1 MRHALTCTDE
11 TSSKITPVPPP
22 ALPTPPEIVARVDE
36 IESDEVRAVL
46 EELLNGDASAPVSL
60 ARLLLATDSL
70 EEVETILSALL
81 DGSEDA
87 NPVSGMMRLLREHR
101 PGCEDAAII
110 LHEHPDLQGKPQ
122 APREAIA
129 ECRRFFDRAV
139 TLNEQASV
147 AAYCLGD
154 TGILDACT
162 RETLELLERWGI
174 LGPGR
179 SALDLGCGIGRFT
192 AALAP
197 LLREVHGIDIS
208 PKMIAAARRRCARF
222 PNVRF
227 SKSSGHDL
235 ARFEDASFDLVLAAD
250 SFPYIFQGGPDLV
263 AIHFLEIARVLR
275 PGGDFVLLNF
285 SYRASRQADRR
296 DVQRLC
302 RTFGLHLAVPG
313 SQPFHLWDAE
323 AYHIRRPA

>member
-1 MRHALTCTDE
+1 M
-11 TSSKITPVPPP
+11 SPP
-22 ALPTPPEIVARVDE
+22 AFPTPPEIVARVDE

-60 ARLLLATDSL
+60 ARLLVATDSL
-70 EEVETILSALL
+70 EEVERILSALL
-81 DGSEDA
+81 DEEDNDE
-87 NPVSGMMRLLREHR
+87 NPVFEMLRLLREHR
-101 PGCEDAAII
+101 PGCADAAVI
-110 LHEHPDLQGKPQ
+110 LHEHPDLQGRPQ
-122 APREAIA
+122 PPREAID

-139 TLNEQASV
+139 VLNAEASV

-162 RETLELLERWGI
+162 RETVDLLDRWGI
-174 LGPGR
+174 LARDR
-179 SALDLGCGIGRFT
+179 SALDLGCGIGRFS

-197 LLREVHGIDIS
+197 RLREIHGVDIS
-208 PKMIAAARRRCARF
+208 PKMIAAARRRCAHL

-227 SKSSGHDL
+227 SRSSGHDL
-235 ARFEDASFDLVLAAD
+235 ARFKDASFDLVLAAD

-313 SQPFHLWDAE
+313 SQPFKLWDAE
-323 AYHIRRPA
+323 AYHIRRPT

>member
-1 MRHALTCTDE
+1 M
-11 TSSKITPVPPP
+11 PPP
-22 ALPTPPEIVARVDE
+22 AFPTPPEIIARLGE
-36 IESDEVRAVL
+36 IESEEVRAVL
-46 EELLNGDASAPVSL
+46 EELLTGDASAPVSL
-60 ARLLLATDSL
+60 ARMLLATDSL
-70 EEVETILSALL
+70 EEVEEILSGLVN
-81 DGSEDA
+81 DGEDD
-87 NPVSGMMRLLREHR
+87 NPLAEMLRLLREHR
-101 PGCEDAAII
+101 PGCEDAAVI
-110 LHEHPDLQGKPQ
+110 LREHPDLQGRPQ
-122 APREAIA
+122 PPKEAIA

-154 TGILDACT
+154 TAILDACT
-162 RETLELLERWGI
+162 RETLELLDRWG
-174 LGPGR
+174 LLSPDR
-179 SALDLGCGIGRFT
+179 SVLDLGCGIGRFS

-197 LLREVHGIDIS
+197 RVREVQGIDIS
-208 PKMIAAARRRCARF
+208 SRMIAAARRRCSHLS
-222 PNVRF
+222 NVSF
-227 SKSSGHDL
+227 SRSSGHDL
-235 ARFEDASFDLVLAAD
+235 SRFADASFDLVLAAD

-313 SQPFHLWDAE
+313 AQPFKLWDAE
-323 AYHIRRPA
+323 AYHIRRPV

>member
-1 MRHALTCTDE
+1 M
-11 TSSKITPVPPP
+11 PPP
-22 ALPTPPEIVARVDE
+22 ASPTPPEIVARVEE
-36 IESDEVRAVL
+36 IASDEVRAVL

-60 ARLLLATDSL
+60 ARLLLALDSL
-70 EEVETILSALL
+70 EEVESTLSALL
-81 DGSEDA
+81 DGEEDD
-87 NPVSGMMRLLREHR
+87 NPVSEMLRLLHDHR
-101 PGCEDAAII
+101 SGCADAAVI
-110 LHEHPDLQGKPQ
+110 LHEHPDLQGRPQ
-122 APREAIA
+122 PPREAIA
-129 ECRRFFDRAV
+129 DCRRFFDRAV
-139 TLNEQASV
+139 TLNEEASV

-162 RETLELLERWGI
+162 RETVDLLELWEI
-174 LGPGR
+174 LGPDR
-179 SALDLGCGIGRFT
+179 SALDLGCGIGRFS

-197 LLREVHGIDIS
+197 RLREIHGVDIS
-208 PKMIAAARRRCARF
+208 SKMIAAARRRCARL

-227 SKSSGHDL
+227 SRGSGHDL
-235 ARFEDASFDLVLAAD
+235 SRFENASFDLVLAAD
-250 SFPYIFQGGPDLV
+250 SFPYIYQGGPDLV

-323 AYHIRRPA
+323 AYHIRRPV

>member
-1 MRHALTCTDE
+1 M
-11 TSSKITPVPPP
+11 PPP
-22 ALPTPPEIVARVDE
+22 AFPTPPEIVARLGGIGSE
-36 IESDEVRAVL
+36 EVRAVL

-70 EEVETILSALL
+70 EEVETLLSGLVDGGEDGNPIAEMLALIR
-81 DGSEDA
+81 D
-87 NPVSGMMRLLREHR
+87 HR
-101 PGCEDAAII
+101 PGCEAAAVI
-110 LHEHPDLQGKPQ
+110 LHEHPDLQGRPQ
-122 APREAIA
+122 PPREAIA
-129 ECRRFFDRAV
+129 DCRRFFDRAV
-139 TLNEQASV
+139 TLSEEASV

-154 TGILDACT
+154 IAILDACT
-162 RETLELLERWGI
+162 RETLALLDRWGV
-174 LGPGR
+174 LEPDR
-179 SALDLGCGIGRFT
+179 VALDLGCGIGRFS
-192 AALAP
+192 AALGP
-197 LLREVHGIDIS
+197 RLRQVHGIDIS
-208 PKMIAAARRRCARF
+208 PKMIAAARRRCAHL

-227 SKSSGHDL
+227 SRSSGHDL
-235 ARFEDASFDLVLAAD
+235 SRFADASFDLVLAAD

-313 SQPFHLWDAE
+313 AQPFRLWDAE
-323 AYHIRRPA
+323 AYHIRRGV

>member
-1 MRHALTCTDE
+1 M
-11 TSSKITPVPPP
+11 PPLAFP
-22 ALPTPPEIVARVDE
+22 IPPEIVARLEE
-36 IESDEVRAVL
+36 IESDEARAVL

-60 ARLLLATDSL
+60 ARMLLATDSL
-70 EEVETILSALL
+70 EEVETILLGLL
-81 DGSEDA
+81 DDQEEDNAVSE
-87 NPVSGMMRLLREHR
+87 MLRLLREHR
-101 PGCEDAAII
+101 AGCEDAAVI
-110 LHEHPDLQGKPQ
+110 LHEHPDLQGRPQ
-122 APREAIA
+122 PPKEAI
-129 ECRRFFDRAV
+129 EDCRRFFDRAV

-154 TGILDACT
+154 TAILDACT
-162 RETLELLERWGI
+162 RETVELLDRWGV
-174 LGPGR
+174 LGADR
-179 SALDLGCGIGRFT
+179 CALDLGCGIGRFA

-197 LLREVHGIDIS
+197 RLREVQGIDIS
-208 PKMIAAARRRCARF
+208 PKMIAAARRRCADL

-227 SKSSGHDL
+227 FRGSGHDL
-235 ARFEDASFDLVLAAD
+235 GRFRDASFDLVLAAD

-313 SQPFHLWDAE
+313 SQPFRLWDAE
-323 AYHIRRPA
+323 AYHMRRPV

>member
-1 MRHALTCTDE
+1 ME
-11 TSSKITPVPPP
+11 
-22 ALPTPPEIVARVDE
+22 EIGN
-36 IESDEVRAVL
+36 DEVRAVL

-60 ARLLLATDSL
+60 ARLLLALDSL
-70 EEVETILSALL
+70 EEVETTLSALL
-81 DGSEDA
+81 DGGEDD
-87 NPVSGMMRLLREHR
+87 NPVSEMLRLLREHR
-101 PGCEDAAII
+101 PGCADAAII
-110 LHEHPDLQGKPQ
+110 LHEHPDLQGRPQ
-122 APREAIA
+122 PPREAIA

-139 TLNEQASV
+139 TLNEEASV

-154 TGILDACT
+154 TAILDACT
-162 RETLELLERWGI
+162 RETVDLLDLWG
-174 LGPGR
+174 LLSPDR
-179 SALDLGCGIGRFT
+179 SALDLGCGIGRFS

-197 LLREVHGIDIS
+197 RLRDIQGVDIS
-208 PKMIAAARRRCARF
+208 PKMIAAARRRCSHL

-227 SKSSGHDL
+227 SRSSGHDL
-235 ARFEDASFDLVLAAD
+235 SRFADASFDLVLAAD
-250 SFPYIFQGGPDLV
+250 SFPYIYQGGPDLV

-323 AYHIRRPA
+323 AYHMRRAT

>member
-1 MRHALTCTDE
+1 M
-11 TSSKITPVPPP
+11 PPP
-22 ALPTPPEIVARVDE
+22 AFPTPPEIVARMEE
-36 IESDEVRAVL
+36 IANDEVRAVL

-60 ARLLLATDSL
+60 ARLLLALDSL
-70 EEVETILSALL
+70 EEVEATLSALL
-81 DGSEDA
+81 DGGEDD
-87 NPVSGMMRLLREHR
+87 NPVSEMLRLLREHR
-101 PGCEDAAII
+101 PGCADAAVI
-110 LHEHPDLQGKPQ
+110 LHEHPDLQGRPQ
-122 APREAIA
+122 PPREAIE

-139 TLNEQASV
+139 TLNEEASV

-154 TGILDACT
+154 TAILDACT
-162 RETLELLERWGI
+162 RETVDLLELWQI
-174 LGPGR
+174 LGPDR
-179 SALDLGCGIGRFT
+179 SALDLGCGIGRFS

-197 LLREVHGIDIS
+197 RLREVHGVDIS
-208 PKMIAAARRRCARF
+208 PKMIAAARRRCAHLK
-222 PNVRF
+222 NVRF
-227 SKSSGHDL
+227 SRSSGHDL
-235 ARFEDASFDLVLAAD
+235 SRFADASFDLVLAAD

-263 AIHFLEIARVLR
+263 AIHFLEIARVLK

-313 SQPFHLWDAE
+313 LQPFQLWDAE